1 MSSQGKQANVGA
13 DPALRRS
20 IPQIGA
26 LHRRASACTDPLA
39 GPRGGEPRGCSS
51 YNTAVIPGEDL

>member
-13 DPALRRS
+13 DPALRSS
-20 IPQIGA
+20 IPHIDA
-26 LHRRASACTDPLA
+26 LNCCASACTDPLA

-51 YNTAVIPGEDL
+51 YNTVVIPGEDL